1 MGEYHHGSLDWPNAP
16 SHCLALS
23 IIMTNRK
30 KGKAETEIKHTLVNC
45 NGPSTLLGYC
55 VIDVGEVINGDGLL
69 CKSPM

>member
-1 MGEYHHGSLDWPNAP
+1 MAP
-16 SHCLALS
+16 LIGRMPLLFALLY